1 MSVWLDA
8 ARQGPGAMTKLTK
21 PTKPKSGR
29 EASPGVSGEVLSVKS
44 VLSEGVRLAPSDLFE
59 LWEERAAILQ
69 FDAGMCRERAESEA
83 ARRLGLA
90 LSETQTLVE
99 SAAKAN

>member
-21 PTKPKSGR
+21 PTKLKSGR
-29 EASPGVSGEVLSVKS
+29 AAGPGVPGEVLSVKS
-44 VLSEGVRLAPSDLFE
+44 VLSEGVRLAPSDQFD
-59 LWEERAAILQ
+59 LWEEGAAILQ
-69 FDAGMCRERAESEA
+69 FDAGMSRERAESEA
-83 ARRLGLA
+83 ARRLGLS
-90 LSETQTLVE
+90 LFDMQTLVE